1 MRTPT
6 STNALCTLE
15 EASATI
21 ATGAVAVVAG
31 DESLL
36 GRLPRGNWIGG
47 TIPYFMAPTGGIQTT
62 DRVFVTELPV
72 APHLF
77 ASRMYSADELPA
89 IVPDAPHN
97 GFSLIIIPSESPAH
111 VEYAEHAP
119 DYPGLFL
126 KPIVGWIAGVALEDV
141 GRVAPRVF
149 DGRSGQ
155 SSNEKAIVLHGQ
167 LPPRKT
173 ARIDIINLFRGG
185 GGDAITFERT
195 GFTASECVVSGQSRN
210 FARYLSEVGA
220 DTRLPLVADYHGAQ
234 INTSILSADPASG
247 VVTFFAP
254 VFTGIQYRLA
264 EPVGDYAASFAAAV
278 ERAGVDAAFACN
290 CILNYRYGALEGR
303 TTGHVIGPITFGEV
317 AYQLVNQ
324 TLVYLSIVDA

>member
-1 MRTPT
+1 MRTT
-6 STNALCTLE
+6 MSVNALCTLE

-21 ATGAVAVVAG
+21 ATGAVVVVAG

-36 GRLPRGNWIGG
+36 SLLPRGNWIGG
-47 TIPYFMAPTGGIQTT
+47 TIPYFMAPTGGTQTT
-62 DRVFVTELPV
+62 DRVFVTELPLE
-72 APHLF
+72 PRLF
-77 ASRMYSADELPA
+77 ASQMYSAEELPA
-89 IVPDAPHN
+89 IVRDAPAH

-126 KPIVGWIAGVALEDV
+126 EPIVGWIAGVALEDV
-141 GRVAPRVF
+141 GRVVPRVF
-149 DGRSGQ
+149 DGWSGQ
-155 SSNEKAIVLHGQ
+155 SSIEKAVVLRGE
-167 LPPRKT
+167 LPPDK
-173 ARIDIINLFRGG
+173 AALIGMINLFRGG

-195 GFTASECVVSGQSRN
+195 GFTAFDCVVNCQGRN
-210 FARYLSEVGA
+210 FARYLGEIGA

-234 INTSILSADPASG
+234 INTSILSVDPASG

-254 VFTGIQYRLA
+254 VFTGIEYRLA
-264 EPVGDYAASFAAAV
+264 GPVGDYAASFAAAV
-278 ERAGVDAAFACN
+278 ERAGVDAVFACN
-290 CILNYRYGALEGR
+290 CILNYRYGALEGK

>member
-1 MRTPT
+1 MQTT
-6 STNALCTLE
+6 MSANALCTLE

-21 ATGAVAVVAG
+21 STGAVVAVAG

-47 TIPYFMAPTGGIQTT
+47 TIPYFMAPTGGTQTT
-62 DRVFVTELPV
+62 DRIFVTELAVEPR
-72 APHLF
+72 LF
-77 ASRMYSADELPA
+77 ASQLYSAADLPS
-89 IVPDAPHN
+89 IVPAASNH

-111 VEYAEHAP
+111 LEYAEHAP

-126 KPIVGWIAGVALEDV
+126 EPIVGWIAGVALEDV

-149 DGRSGQ
+149 DGRSGE
-155 SSNEKAIVLHGQ
+155 SSTEKAIVLHGQ
-167 LPPRKT
+167 LPRHKT

-185 GGDAITFERT
+185 GGDAMTFERT
-195 GFTASECVVSGQSRN
+195 GFTASECVVRGQSRN
-210 FARYLSEVGA
+210 FATYLSEIGA

-234 INTSILSADPASG
+234 INTSFLSADPASG
-247 VVTFFAP
+247 IVTFFAP
-254 VFTGIQYRLA
+254 VFNGIEYRLA

-278 ERAGVDAAFACN
+278 KRADVDAAFACN
-290 CILNYRYGALEGR
+290 CILNYRYGALEGK
-303 TTGHVIGPITFGEV
+303 TTGHVVGPITFGEI

-324 TLVYLSIVDA
+324 TLVYLSITDT